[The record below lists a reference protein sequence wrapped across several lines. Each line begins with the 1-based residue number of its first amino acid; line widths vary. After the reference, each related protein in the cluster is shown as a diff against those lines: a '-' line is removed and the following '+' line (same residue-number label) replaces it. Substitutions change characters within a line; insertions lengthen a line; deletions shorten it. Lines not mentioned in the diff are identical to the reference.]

1 MIEATESN
9 CVLLGY
15 DKFGHPLYKAIATPK
30 DKEQWLKLYKMPDR
44 VIPVVFLPGVMGS
57 NLMSPDGKSIW
68 KVDGTWSMKSWLV
81 RGAEERKKL
90 LDPTKTV
97 VDPSGK
103 IEPESPEERLLFSS
117 RRERGWGEVG
127 AMSYCTFLPWLQEAL
142 NDNQTMLTNK
152 TSKNGSLTLRERLL
166 DKALGAE
173 TGESP
178 LTTEEV
184 ALSYQ
189 YLFPVHAVGYNWL
202 QSNVDSATTLA
213 KRIEKIIGD
222 YKASGRKCEKVILV
236 THSMG
241 GWLPVTIRN

>member
-97 VDPSGK
+97 VDPSGT
-103 IEPESPEERLLFSS
+103 IETESPEERLLFSS
-117 RRERGWGEVG
+117 RRDRGWGEVG
-127 AMSYCTFLPWLQEAL
+127 AMSYGTFLPWLQEAL
-142 NDNQTMLTNK
+142 NDNQIMLTNK
-152 TSKNGSLTLRERLL
+152 TSKNGCLTLRERLM
-166 DKALGAE
+166 DKPLGAE

-202 QSNVDSATTLA
+202 QSNMDSAQALA
-213 KRIEKIIGD
+213 DRIEKIIGD

-241 GWLPVTIRN
+241 GLVARYYSE